1 MTAADGPRDAIDP
14 GGCGGCSLGC
24 AVSCADG
31 REDRAT
37 EARQTLVA
45 SGVGI
50 LFLAVVPGLVVGALL
65 VQALAFVAAWCGA
78 ATSVLAAVAVRH
90 GRPDGDRPAR
100 LAYRVMPVGLA
111 AMVLTWVAALVVFV
125 VG

>member
-1 MTAADGPRDAIDP
+1 MTTAEGPDAVDL
-14 GGCGGCSLGC
+14 GGCDGCSLGC

-45 SGVGI
+45 SGVAI
-50 LFLAVVPGLVVGALL
+50 LFLAVVPGLVVGELV

-78 ATSVLAAVAVRH
+78 VTSGLAAVAVRRA
-90 GRPDGDRPAR
+90 RPAGDRPAR
-100 LAYRVMPVGLA
+100 VAYRVLPAGVA
-111 AMVLTWVAALVVFV
+111 AMALTWIAAAVVFV

>member
-1 MTAADGPRDAIDP
+1 MTAAQGPSDAVDL

-37 EARQTLVA
+37 DARQTLVA

-50 LFLAVVPGLVVGALL
+50 LFLAVVPGLVVGALI

-78 ATSVLAAVAVRH
+78 TTAALAALAVRR
-90 GRPDGDRPAR
+90 GRPEGDRPAR
-100 LAYRVMPVGLA
+100 LAYRVLPAGVAAMTAAWLA
-111 AMVLTWVAALVVFV
+111 AVADFV
-125 VG
+125 IG

>member
-1 MTAADGPRDAIDP
+1 MTAAQGPSDAVDL

-50 LFLAVVPGLVVGALL
+50 LFLAVVPGLVVGALV
-65 VQALAFVAAWCGA
+65 VQALAFTAAWCGA
-78 ATSVLAAVAVRH
+78 TTSALAAVAVRR
-90 GRPDGDRPAR
+90 GRPAGDRPAR
-100 LAYRVMPVGLA
+100 LAYRILPVGVAAMALTWLA
-111 AMVLTWVAALVVFV
+111 AAATFLA
-125 VG
+125 G